1 MRKLHTKYGTSQYAY
16 KDYIIAETHAY
27 GRRLWITD
35 IFGSTVLFET
45 LKEAREWINKRL
57 ELFKD

>member
-16 KDYIIAETHAY
+16 KGYIIAETHAY

-45 LKEAREWINKRL
+45 LKEARE
-57 ELFKD
+57 